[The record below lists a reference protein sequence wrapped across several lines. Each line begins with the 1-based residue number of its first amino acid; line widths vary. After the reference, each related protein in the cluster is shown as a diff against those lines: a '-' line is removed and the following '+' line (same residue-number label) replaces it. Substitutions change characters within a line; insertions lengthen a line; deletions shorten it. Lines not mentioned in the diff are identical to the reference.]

1 MNVLIVEDELLARER
16 LAELIQ
22 RYDSSIRIVGQFDS
36 IEETAEFISAGQKID
51 LAFLDIQ
58 LSDGLSFEIFNRV
71 RLDKPVIFTTA
82 YDHYALKAFKV
93 NSIDYLLKPIDYR
106 ELSQAIEKYKR
117 IQSPDVITSMSRE
130 TVVEIFKELNNRY
143 KKRFIVKFGD
153 HIQFK
158 SADEVAYIFADGK
171 TVYMVCSGSQ
181 RRYVID
187 HTLDELEQHLIDPE
201 RFFRI
206 NRKFIVRIDSIR
218 DVRSYPNS
226 RLKLY
231 VDPPCDQDMIVS
243 REKVSEFKL
252 WLNQ

>member
-1 MNVLIVEDELLARER
+1 MNVLIVEDESLARER

-22 RYDSSIRIVGQFDS
+22 RYDPDIRIVGQLDS
-36 IEETAEFISAGQKID
+36 IEETVEFFTASRNVD

-71 RLDKPVIFTTA
+71 QMEQPVIFTTA

-93 NSIDYLLKPIDYR
+93 NSVDYLLKPIDYR

-117 IQSPDVITSMSRE
+117 LQSPERTAPMNRAMIR
-130 TVVEIFKELNNRY
+130 EIFKELNKRY
-143 KKRFIVKFGD
+143 KKRFIVKYGD

-158 SADEVAYIFADGK
+158 SAEEVAYIFAEGK
-171 TVYMVCSGSQ
+171 TVYMVCAGNQ

-187 HTLDELEQHLIDPE
+187 HTLDELEQHLVDPE
-201 RFFRI
+201 QFFRI
-206 NRKFIVRIDSIR
+206 NRKFIVRIDCIR
-218 DVRSYPNS
+218 DVRSYANS
-226 RLKLY
+226 RLRLY
-231 VDPPCDQDMIVS
+231 VDPPCEQDMIVS
-243 REKVSEFKL
+243 REKVAEFKL